1 MEQSRV
7 ISDFCKNLSSF
18 CNNLHLKSTA
28 LKESVDRRPI
38 PLDSATSTF
47 TRCLNRRVTA
57 ASTDLNLL
65 DSMAFGTVSFEE
77 LLGHCNEV
85 YKKNER
91 DLIEIEDRLAGFGYV
106 PEMGIDGDEDEGL
119 SLLATPVGT
128 AKMPSYEDKLDSV
141 DSIMKKLEMS
151 PLFEESFSLQKLGL
165 SDVCLATLA
174 SEDNNTDAANTK
186 SASRNQ
192 ANNNDVGRHGA
203 TMRGHF
209 DAQSFGTAE
218 GKAEDLPKSIG
229 CTKVAIKVS
238 KDDYDS
244 LPSFM
249 KSLTSWEDLNV
260 AVEKMNS
267 SLCKQPNEKENL
279 FYQHDLEALGL
290 GPKVR
295 SYLLLLLRMNL
306 LIVETINGSIAYRVI

>member
-1 MEQSRV
+1 MEENRV
-7 ISDFCKNLSSF
+7 ISDFCKTLSSF

-47 TRCLNRRVTA
+47 TRCLNHRVSA

-65 DSMAFGTVSFEE
+65 ESMAFGTVSFEE

-85 YKKNER
+85 YKKNES
-91 DLIEIEDRLAGFGYV
+91 DLVEIEDRLAGFGYV
-106 PEMGIDGDEDEGL
+106 PEMGVDGDEDEGL
-119 SLLATPVGT
+119 SFLATPVGT
-128 AKMPSYEDKLDSV
+128 AKISSYDDKLDSV
-141 DSIMKKLEMS
+141 DSIMKRLERS

-174 SEDNNTDAANTK
+174 SEDNTDLTNTK
-186 SASRNQ
+186 SAQNQ
-192 ANNNDVGRHGA
+192 ANNIDIGRHGP
-203 TMRGHF
+203 TMQGHF
-209 DAQSFGTAE
+209 DAQSFGKTE
-218 GKAEDLPKSIG
+218 GKAEDLLKSIG
-229 CTKVAIKVS
+229 CTKVAIKVL

-244 LPSFM
+244 LPSFI

-267 SLCKQPNEKENL
+267 SLCKQPKEKENL

-306 LIVETINGSIAYRVI
+306 LIVETINGSIAYRVL